1 MWMNPAGASVWKAA
15 AGALAGA
22 RRAEMPCRC
31 KQRWMALRDSA
42 GLTQRRI
49 ASVMSSSGKARLRRS
64 STIRASS
71 QSVIIVAS
79 RCGRVE
85 RSRSS
90 VRAFHRATVRLW
102 MPSSRASA
110 PVGALLCWI

>member
-1 MWMNPAGASVWKAA
+1 
-15 AGALAGA
+15 
-22 RRAEMPCRC
+22 
-31 KQRWMALRDSA
+31 MALRDSA

-71 QSVIIVAS
+71 QSVIVVAS

-85 RSRSS
+85 RSSS
-90 VRAFHRATVRLW
+90 SARAFQRATVRLW

-110 PVGALLCWI
+110 PIEARLCWM